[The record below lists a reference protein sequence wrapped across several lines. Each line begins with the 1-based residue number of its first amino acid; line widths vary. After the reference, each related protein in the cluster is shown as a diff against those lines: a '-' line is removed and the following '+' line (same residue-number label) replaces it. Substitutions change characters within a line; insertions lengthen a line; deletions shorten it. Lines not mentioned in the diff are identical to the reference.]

1 MLKKDQT
8 DIVKPPKVKDD
19 ELLYVHTQEY
29 LDGIQ
34 VRILINLSLHSH
46 NAWLG
51 LLVLVLCY
59 SKEVSNI
66 YLSTYT
72 YCSYIITVCSFN

>member
-1 MLKKDQT
+1 MIIIYSLVLCSYIQLCKNIDFIDASMLKKDQT

-34 VRILINLSLHSH
+34 VRILIH
-46 NAWLG
+46 
-51 LLVLVLCY
+51 
-59 SKEVSNI
+59 
-66 YLSTYT
+66 
-72 YCSYIITVCSFN
+72 